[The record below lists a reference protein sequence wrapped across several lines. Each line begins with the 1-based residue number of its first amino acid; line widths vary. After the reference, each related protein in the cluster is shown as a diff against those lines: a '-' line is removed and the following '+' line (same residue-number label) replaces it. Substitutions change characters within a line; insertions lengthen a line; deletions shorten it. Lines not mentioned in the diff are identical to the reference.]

1 MGRGAW
7 WATVCRVAK
16 SQTRLKQHSTICK
29 NILVKN
35 RQCPSIRGINGFF
48 YNPNSSQS
56 PKVTNLIT
64 KCFYCCRHHGILMG
78 RERERCVTVKLLHIS
93 MSQFPYLGI
102 NTSTFL
108 IGLLGE
114 LSQYRLEG
122 NKYCKTVINK
132 QMYTQASNILLIQTQ
147 DLQLFT
153 QYFSQSFEYTSTHE
167 CTIIL

>member
-1 MGRGAW
+1 MVLVVKNLPPNAGNVKDEGLIPGLGRSPGGGHGNQLQYFCLENPMGRGAW

-48 YNPNSSQS
+48 YNPNSFQS

-93 MSQFPYLGI
+93 MS
-102 NTSTFL
+102 
-108 IGLLGE
+108 
-114 LSQYRLEG
+114 
-122 NKYCKTVINK
+122 
-132 QMYTQASNILLIQTQ
+132 
-147 DLQLFT
+147 
-153 QYFSQSFEYTSTHE
+153 
-167 CTIIL
+167 